1 MTILVIVE
9 SPAKCQKIESYLGQ
23 GYKVMA
29 SYGHLTTLPDLKNID
44 IDNNFCPRFTVVESK
59 ASKIAQLQRAVNQAQ
74 EVVIA
79 TDDDREGEA
88 IGWHIC
94 RLFNLPVE
102 TTKRIIFHEITKP
115 AITRAIES
123 PTILNQSLINAQ
135 QGRQILDLLVG
146 FKLSPIL
153 WKNIVQNTKN
163 ALSAGRCQ
171 TPALRLVYDN
181 YREIQDSPG
190 TIVYKTKGHF
200 TSKMIEFALNY
211 DFNTPEQVEQFL
223 EQTVEHA
230 HHFSRL
236 PEKTVNRLPPEPFIT
251 STIQQT
257 SNNLMHISP
266 KETMQICQRLYET
279 GYITYMRTDCKVYS
293 KEFLDTVK
301 PVIEERFSQEHI
313 HPDIDRLSE
322 RGGSTKKLTAKKT
335 SKKAKEGKEGKQ
347 AKETKDEQDL
357 AQEAHEAIRPTK
369 IVVDKLPDD
378 EEFSN
383 KERKLYRIIWTNTME
398 SCMADAVF
406 KTFQAKITAP
416 APAPTQEEGKKTQ
429 TCYYSYTAEMCI
441 FAGWRAINGQDEEK
455 YFNFLKQ
462 LKEGEIVYKKIQSRQ
477 TLKDLKTH
485 YTEARLVQLL
495 EQRGIGRPSTF
506 SALIEKIMERNY
518 VKRENVEGK
527 RLKIRDF
534 ELEDDEITETENER
548 EFGNEKNKLVIKPIG
563 ILVIEFLIANFPDL
577 FDYDYTKNMEQRLDN
592 IAKGEEEYSTVCRE
606 CLDLIDNTIAEKSL
620 DKSNKINIKI
630 DDQHSYIV
638 GKNGPVIKALSPEGK
653 TIFKSIKADMLTTIN
668 LDWLRAG
675 EYKLEDLV
683 DSEETERIMRAK
695 DELGVYR
702 GQTIFL
708 KTGRY
713 GNYIE
718 WNKNRKSM
726 NALNKPMDAITLEDA
741 INVIEN
747 KVSSGSQTN
756 LIREIDEN
764 LSIRSGKFGDYIFYK
779 TSRMSKPQFLKL
791 NQFPDDYKKCK
802 SAILKEWIKTT
813 YGI

>member
-9 SPAKCQKIESYLGQ
+9 SPAKCQKIEGYLGS

-29 SYGHLTTLPDLKNID
+29 SYGHLTALPDLKHID
-44 IDNNFCPRFTVVESK
+44 IDNNFCPKFSIIESK
-59 ASKIAQLQRAVNQAQ
+59 ASKIAQLQRAVKQAS

-94 RLFNLPVE
+94 KLFSLPVE
-102 TTKRIIFHEITKP
+102 TTKRIIFHEITET
-115 AITRAIES
+115 AIKRAIGV
-123 PTILNQSLINAQ
+123 PTILNQPIINAQ

-153 WKNIVQNTKN
+153 WKNIVQDTKN

-181 YREIQDSPG
+181 YKEIQDSPG
-190 TIVYKTKGHF
+190 TIVYKTKGFF
-200 TSKMIEFALNY
+200 TSRNIEFALNH
-211 DFNTPEQVEQFL
+211 DFSDPAQIEQFL
-223 EQTVEHA
+223 EETVDHT
-230 HHFSRL
+230 HIFSRL
-236 PEKTVNRLPPEPFIT
+236 SEKTVYKPPPEPFIT

-257 SNNLMHISP
+257 ANNLMHIPP

-293 KEFLDTVK
+293 QEFIDTVK
-301 PVIEERFSQEHI
+301 PVISERFSTDHI
-313 HPDIDRLSE
+313 HPDIDKLSE
-322 RGGSTKKLTAKKT
+322 RGGSTKKKEKKT
-335 SKKAKEGKEGKQ
+335 SKKAKGEKENKQ
-347 AKETKDEQDL
+347 EKEEQDL

-369 IVVDKLPDD
+369 IVVDKLPED

-383 KERKLYRIIWTNTME
+383 KERKLYRIIWSNTME
-398 SCMADAVF
+398 SCMADATF
-406 KTFQAKITAP
+406 KTFQTRITAP
-416 APAPTQEEGKKTQ
+416 GPKSSSKSVI
-429 TCYYSYTAEMCI
+429 CYYSYTAEMCI
-441 FAGWRAINGQDEEK
+441 FAGWRAVNGQDEEK

-462 LKEGEIVYKKIQSRQ
+462 ISEGEIGYKKIQSRQ

-485 YTEARLVQLL
+485 YTEAKLVQLL

-506 SALIEKIMERNY
+506 STLIEKIMERNY
-518 VKRENVEGK
+518 VNRENVEGK

-534 ELEDDEITETENER
+534 ELEDDEITETEDER

-592 IAKGEEEYSTVCRE
+592 IAKGEEEYHTVCRE
-606 CLDLIDNTIAEKSL
+606 CLDLIDGTISEKSL
-620 DKSNKINIKI
+620 DKVNKINIPI
-630 DDQHSYIV
+630 DAQHSYIV
-638 GKNGPVIKALSPEGK
+638 GKNGPVIRALDPEGK
-653 TIFKSIKADMLTTIN
+653 TIFKSIKADIITSID
-668 LDWLRAG
+668 LDKLRAG

-683 DSEETERIMRAK
+683 DSENTPSQNN
-695 DELGVYR
+695 ELGVYK
-702 GQTIFL
+702 GATIYL
-708 KTGRY
+708 KTGKF

-718 WNKNRKSM
+718 WTSKGEKNRKSM
-726 NALNKPMDAITLEDA
+726 NSITKSVDAITLEDA

-747 KVSSGSQTN
+747 KVSTQTN
-756 LIREIDEN
+756 LIREIDQN

-779 TSRMSKPQFLKL
+779 TSRMTKPQFLKL
-791 NQFPDDYKKCK
+791 NRFPDDYKKCK
-802 SAILKEWIKTT
+802 LPVLKDWIHAT
-813 YGI
+813 YSL